1 MILTT
6 MTLNKLSPSKHKKG
20 RWLLHLENGDL
31 LRVTEREVAD
41 FSLYSG
47 MELGE
52 ETLKRLKAAAE
63 RSKMRD
69 TALNLLSLRPLSRK
83 ELERKLMER
92 DTSEEEA
99 AEIADWLTG
108 LGLLNDGEYA
118 RQLARHYSE
127 KGYGPRKIQ
136 DELYRRGVPREYWA
150 EAMEE
155 RDDPAEAIDAF
166 LAKRLGDDR
175 NPDRK
180 MLKKVSDA
188 LARRGFRW
196 QDINDGLRRRQV
208 DIFDD

>member
-63 RSKMRD
+63 RSKM
-69 TALNLLSLRPLSRK
+69 
-83 ELERKLMER
+83 MER
-92 DTSEEEA
+92 DTPEEEA